1 MFQKIIYGYFLA
13 IKGLEWTRPG
23 FELGVR
29 LYVAWI
35 FFKSG
40 LVKIQSWDTTVMLFE
55 YEYNVP
61 FLSPHLAAVLGTAAE
76 FILPALF
83 LLGLGGRL
91 SVIALFVFNLVAVI
105 SYPDISPAGIQQ
117 HMLWGF
123 MLIMLF
129 FYGFGKLSLDHMISS
144 RLNNY

>member
-1 MFQKIIYGYFLA
+1 MFKQLISGYFFA
-13 IKGLEWTRPG
+13 IKGLEWTRPA

-29 LYVAWI
+29 LYLALI

-55 YEYNVP
+55 YEYSVP
-61 FLSPHLAAVLGTAAE
+61 FLSPYVAAVLGTAAE
-76 FILPALF
+76 FILPVLF
-83 LLGLGGRL
+83 VLGLGGRF
-91 SVIALFVFNLVAVI
+91 SVIALFIFNLIAVI
-105 SYPDISPAGIQQ
+105 AYSEISPAGIQQ

-129 FYGFGKLSLDHMISS
+129 FYSFGKLSLDHLISS
-144 RLNNY
+144 RLK